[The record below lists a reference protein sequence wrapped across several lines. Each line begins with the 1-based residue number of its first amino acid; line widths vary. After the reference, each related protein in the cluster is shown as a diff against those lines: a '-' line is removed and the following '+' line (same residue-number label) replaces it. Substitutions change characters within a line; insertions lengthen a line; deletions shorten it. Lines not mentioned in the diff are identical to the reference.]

1 MTSPSTTPD
10 KPLTPRQAWQ
20 PFTPR
25 GVAAFALATLTR
37 LVLVQLAVA
46 ALVAFALLWYLR
58 VAWSPVVTE
67 SIQHLPEAGVIQRG
81 ELIYGGEPLARLAE
95 NKRLALVVDLAGT
108 REAGHVADLEIVF
121 EKNRVV
127 LRGPLGNWW
136 QPYDARYSFSFN
148 RPELGPWWG
157 AWQWPILA
165 LVALATVIS
174 LFVMWWGLAFL
185 YVPLVKLLAF
195 FADRAVTWRGA
206 WRLSAAALLPGAALV
221 GLALVLHGFGAVD
234 LLGFA
239 LLYALHLLAGL
250 IFNCTSPFFLPKFS
264 EAVSQK
270 NPFGAPSDLGSV
282 VKITEAPTPPAPN
295 PFTRRDGA

>member
-1 MTSPSTTPD
+1 MTPPSPAPD
-10 KPLTPRQAWQ
+10 KPLTPRQAWL

-25 GVAAFALATLTR
+25 GVAAFAHATLTR
-37 LVLVQLAVA
+37 TVLIQLAVA
-46 ALVAFALLWYLR
+46 ALVVFALLWFIR

-67 SIQHLPEAGVIQRG
+67 AIQHLPEAGLIQRG
-81 ELIYGGEPLARLAE
+81 ELIFNGEPLTRLAE
-95 NKRLALVVDLAGT
+95 NKRLALVVDIDGT
-108 REAGHVADLEIVF
+108 REAGHIADLEILF

-127 LRGPLGNWW
+127 LRGPLGGWW
-136 QPYDARYSFSFN
+136 QQYDRRYSFSFN

-174 LFVMWWGLAFL
+174 LLVMWWGLALF

-195 FADRAVTWRGA
+195 FADRTVTWRGA

-221 GLALVLHGFGAVD
+221 ALALVLHGFGVVD

-250 IFNCTSPFFLPKFS
+250 IFNCTSPFFLPKIS
-264 EAVSQK
+264 DSASLK
-270 NPFGAPSDLGSV
+270 NPFGQHPAGRPLVELS
-282 VKITEAPTPPAPN
+282 EEPETPDPN
-295 PFTRRDGA
+295 PFTRRDGE

>member
-1 MTSPSTTPD
+1 MTPPFPAPD

-25 GVAAFALATLTR
+25 GVAAFAHATLTR
-37 LVLVQLAVA
+37 TVLIQLAVA
-46 ALVAFALLWYLR
+46 ALVAFALLWFLR

-67 SIQHLPEAGVIQRG
+67 AIQHLPEAGLIQRG
-81 ELIYGGEPLARLAE
+81 ELIFAGEPVERLAE

-108 REAGHVADLEIVF
+108 REAGHIADLEILF
-121 EKNRVV
+121 EKKRVV
-127 LRGPLGNWW
+127 LRGPLGTWW
-136 QPYDARYSFSFN
+136 QPYDGRYSYSFN

-165 LVALATVIS
+165 LVALATVLS
-174 LFVMWWGLAFL
+174 MLAMWWSLAL
-185 YVPLVKLLAF
+185 CYVPLVKLIAF
-195 FADRAVTWRGA
+195 FADRVVTWRGA

-221 GLALVLHGFGAVD
+221 ALALVLHGFGAVD

-250 IFNCTSPFFLPKFS
+250 IFNCTSPFFLPKIS
-264 EAVSQK
+264 EVAARQ
-270 NPFGAPSDLGSV
+270 NPFGKLPAFDAAVKTAVAP
-282 VKITEAPTPPAPN
+282 EPPATN
-295 PFTRRDGA
+295 PFTRRDGL